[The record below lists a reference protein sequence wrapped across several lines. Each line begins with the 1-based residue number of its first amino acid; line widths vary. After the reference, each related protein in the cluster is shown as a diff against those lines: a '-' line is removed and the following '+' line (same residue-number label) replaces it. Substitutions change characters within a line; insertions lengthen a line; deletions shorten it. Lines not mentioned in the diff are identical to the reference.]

1 MILRRLAR
9 PLLASIFISGGIN
22 ALRQAEG
29 HAEAAKPLLDSTVG
43 RYADKLPEQVPTD
56 PVTLVRVDAALKI
69 AAGSLFALGKAPRL
83 SALVLLGSLVPTTVA
98 GHPFWAEKDEQAK
111 QQQLIHFLKNA
122 GLAGGLML
130 AAADTHGKPS
140 LGWRAKKA
148 AKVAGRQA
156 QTWQKTAGKQA
167 QSLQKTAGKQTRKA
181 RKRAKQLTS

>member
-43 RYADKLPEQVPTD
+43 RYADKLPAQVPTD
-56 PVTLVRVDAALKI
+56 PVTLVKVDAALKI

-111 QQQLIHFLKNA
+111 QQHLVHFLKNL

-148 AKVAGRQA
+148 AQVASKQAQSIQKSAGKQA
-156 QTWQKTAGKQA
+156 QTWQKTAE
-167 QSLQKTAGKQTRKA
+167 KQTRKA
-181 RKRAKQLTS
+181 RKRAKQLTN